1 MKLKLKV
8 KNVLNLDIN
17 QYLPHQLIKMLSPI
31 EVEKQFGLTRGTL
44 AYWRTQTKDTGELVG
59 PAFFSDGK
67 VNLYQVKVIIEY
79 MRKHYYSGIENQENL
94 KDQENLKN
102 KNNFKIVKD

>member
-1 MKLKLKV
+1 M
-8 KNVLNLDIN
+8 LNLDIN
-17 QYLPHQLIKMLSPI
+17 KYLPHQLIKMLSPI
-31 EVEKQFGLTRGTL
+31 EVEKQFGLSRGTL

-79 MRKHYYSGIENQENL
+79 MRKHYHSGIENQKNQENL